1 MFASGQVNQI
11 PSGTGWLTPLNLPG
25 CQPGLPRATVK
36 PLKNCL
42 NMLKLVNNQ
51 DNVPFVDSIRKLLA
65 EDMEAVN
72 TLIHSSLH
80 SDVALI
86 NQLSNYI
93 INSGGKRLRPMLV
106 LLAAN
111 ACACKGSQHI
121 NLAAVIEFIHTATLL
136 HDDVVDASQLRR
148 GNITANALW
157 GNEASILVG
166 DFLYSRAFE
175 MMVAANDMRIME
187 IMSHTTNTIA
197 EGEVLQLLNCHDAE
211 TTESRYM
218 DVVSRKTARLFEAA
232 AQIGA
237 VLSRQ
242 PEQIETA
249 LASYGLHLGVAFQ
262 LIDDVLDYSASPE
275 DTGKNV
281 GDDLAEG
288 KPTLPLIHAIHRGT
302 PSQAKLIR
310 KAIENGGHDN
320 MQAVCAIIESTGGI
334 PYTAQAAQ
342 READLAIKALNPLP
356 ESAYKE
362 ALYGLAEFSVNR
374 SC

>member
-1 MFASGQVNQI
+1 
-11 PSGTGWLTPLNLPG
+11 
-25 CQPGLPRATVK
+25 
-36 PLKNCL
+36 
-42 NMLKLVNNQ
+42 MLKLVNNQ
-51 DNVPFVDSIRKLLA
+51 IDTHYIDSVRELLTD
-65 EDMEAVN
+65 DMEAVN
-72 TLIHSSLH
+72 ALIHSSLS

-86 NQLSNYI
+86 NQLSSYI
-93 INSGGKRLRPMLV
+93 VNSGGKRLRPMLV

-111 ACACKGSQHI
+111 ACGYQGVQHT
-121 NLAAVIEFIHTATLL
+121 NLATVIEFIHTATLL

-148 GNITANALW
+148 GNMTANALW

-175 MMVAANDMRIME
+175 MMVTANDMRIME

-211 TTESRYM
+211 TTEIRYM

-237 VLSRQ
+237 VLSKES
-242 PEQIETA
+242 EQIETA
-249 LASYGLHLGVAFQ
+249 LANYGLHLGIAFQ

-288 KPTLPLIHAIHRGT
+288 KPTLPLIHAIHKGT
-302 PSQAKLIR
+302 PNQARLIR

-334 PYTAQAAQ
+334 PYTAKAAQ
-342 READLAIKALNPLP
+342 READLAIEALNPLP
-356 ESAYKE
+356 DSAYKE